1 MYMKKSRLIYS
12 VSKPTSTKTTSRQ
25 TKFLKNADSNLSAR
39 TITRVI
45 TKTLILTT
53 IFIVILFEQGI
64 SQKKKHKKACVFF
77 GGEPAKMVEPE
88 LKEKECFACFICFS
102 SCKI

>member
-1 MYMKKSRLIYS
+1 M
-12 VSKPTSTKTTSRQ
+12 
-25 TKFLKNADSNLSAR
+25 
-39 TITRVI
+39 
-45 TKTLILTT
+45 LILTT

-64 SQKKKHKKACVFF
+64 SQKRNTRNLVFFF

-88 LKEKECFACFICFS
+88 LKEKECFARFICFS